1 MNSTKQKIID
11 VAIQLFNQHGFKN
24 VGLKQ
29 IAEQLSISN
38 GHLNYHFKKKD
49 DLIFYCYQQLDTEL
63 TQILARFKSFPD
75 LAAILEQTTIFYHF
89 QSKYG
94 FFYLDIL
101 EICRAYPS
109 IGSIFKEHFEHS
121 LQHIEATFNYCVT
134 RDIFQLEPFPKA
146 YHQLAQTIWQQG
158 VFWLTRQ
165 VILEQDTKDS
175 KDFIQG
181 IIGLCYPYLTEKGLL
196 ELKKAQKELAI
207 YIKSTK

>member
-1 MNSTKQKIID
+1 MNSTKQKIVD

-38 GHLNYHFKKKD
+38 GHLNYHFRKKD
-49 DLIFYCYQQLDTEL
+49 DLIFCCYQQLNTKL
-63 TQILARFKSFPD
+63 TLILDRFKSFPD
-75 LAAILEQTTIFYHF
+75 LATILEQSSIFYQF
-89 QSKYG
+89 QKDYR

-109 IGSIFKEHFEHS
+109 IGSTFKEQFEHS
-121 LQHIEATFNYCVT
+121 LDHIESTLSYCVT
-134 RDIFQLEPFPKA
+134 RDVFQLEPFPGA
-146 YHQLAQTIWQQG
+146 YHQLAQTIWQHG

-165 VILEQDTKDS
+165 VVLERDTNDR

-181 IIGLCYPYLTEKGLL
+181 IIGLCYPYLTAEGLL
-196 ELKKAQKELAI
+196 ELKNAQKEFAL
-207 YIKSTK
+207 